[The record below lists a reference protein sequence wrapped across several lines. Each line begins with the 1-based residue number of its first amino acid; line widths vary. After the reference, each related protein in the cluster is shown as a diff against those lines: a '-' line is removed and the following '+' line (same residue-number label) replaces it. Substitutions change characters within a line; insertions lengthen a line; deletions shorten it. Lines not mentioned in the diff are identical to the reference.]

1 MESHNPVMFQSP
13 PTRSV
18 VHHRPTLR
26 GVHGPSA
33 EGLRECDPT
42 SAWSSRPPGLW
53 HCVPPTAW
61 GQSFVHRSS
70 KTWGRIVPSHY
81 LVDLG
86 GSWWQKKG
94 IRAMDSITTKAIF
107 CITSHYPLL
116 KLGWF
121 FGWKIIYK
129 WGTVRLGQVW
139 LPVMGILTPIT
150 GLMTIP
156 EYGSRIQLLTMSHID
171 SQKAGH
177 SSAPYELQTHFPRC
191 TRMRGLLSSCWR
203 IFWTH
208 IGFFTIHPGW
218 TGALLLAHP
227 GKLGMESNEDT
238 CYQKNVTFQEGI
250 PIAPLIHPEDYYNS
264 HAWTRWWPTK
274 KKLYNPSA
282 NISTILGIVKWTINQ
297 LTYLGGGHLE
307 IVGWFPSG
315 PSTLMLTTGS
325 TGWSAIQK
333 FLWNIPD
340 YKKGNLEPA

>member
-1 MESHNPVMFQSP
+1 
-13 PTRSV
+13 
-18 VHHRPTLR
+18 
-26 GVHGPSA
+26 
-33 EGLRECDPT
+33 
-42 SAWSSRPPGLW
+42 
-53 HCVPPTAW
+53 
-61 GQSFVHRSS
+61 
-70 KTWGRIVPSHY
+70 
-81 LVDLG
+81 
-86 GSWWQKKG
+86 
-94 IRAMDSITTKAIF
+94 
-107 CITSHYPLL
+107 
-116 KLGWF
+116 
-121 FGWKIIYK
+121 
-129 WGTVRLGQVW
+129 
-139 LPVMGILTPIT
+139 MGILTPIT

-297 LTYLGGGHLE
+297 LTYLGGATLKSWDDSPLGHQRWCWPLDPL
-307 IVGWFPSG
+307 VGRLSRNFSG
-315 PSTLMLTTGS
+315 ISPIIKRGILNLLKVSQ
-325 TGWSAIQK
+325 QK
-333 FLWNIPD
+333 SDTQFLIDSMIP
-340 YKKGNLEPA
+340 